1 MLVAE
6 VGLVDTIQPSLRGPF
21 LLIPRVLLAVIFLHT
36 YHKDKM
42 PPKFDPTTPENAAL
56 IASFTQLGLNNATA
70 TELVRQPKNG
80 AAFKGLVDEYDLGGS
95 TFDDKQAAALVKL
108 SGSGGK
114 LGPAEKGFI
123 VEKIKAGAVKSADQ
137 VTGQS
142 VQWGTS
148 TRIKNLEQS

>member
-1 MLVAE
+1 
-6 VGLVDTIQPSLRGPF
+6 
-21 LLIPRVLLAVIFLHT
+21 
-36 YHKDKM
+36 M

-56 IASFTQLGLNNATA
+56 IASFTQLGLNNTTA

-80 AAFKGLVDEYDLGGS
+80 AAFKGLVEEFGLGGS

-123 VEKIKAGAVKSADQ
+123 VEKIKAGDVKSVDQ

-142 VQWGTS
+142 HSAANILADIVPLGHG
-148 TRIKNLEQS
+148 